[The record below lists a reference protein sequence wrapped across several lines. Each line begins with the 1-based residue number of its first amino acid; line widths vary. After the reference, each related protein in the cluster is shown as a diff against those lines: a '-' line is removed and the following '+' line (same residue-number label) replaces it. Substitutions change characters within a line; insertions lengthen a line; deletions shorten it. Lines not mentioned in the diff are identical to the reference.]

1 MEQEIKTAELI
12 TEYKKTRGKL
22 LTIATAE
29 SATGGK
35 IAAKLTRVSGSSSYF
50 KGSIVAYSN
59 EIKINIL
66 GVKKETIEKYGAVSR
81 ETAKEMAQGAR
92 KLLNVDICISD
103 TGIAG
108 PMGDSS
114 NKPLGLFYIGLAS
127 ISDSIYKK
135 ITLDGNREENREKV
149 TELALTMLNK
159 FLSKYNQETSD

>member
-12 TEYKKTRGKL
+12 TEYKKTTGKL

-35 IAAKLTRVSGSSSYF
+35 IAAKLTRVPGSSSYF

-59 EIKINIL
+59 ETKINIL
-66 GVKKETIEKYGAVSR
+66 GVKKETIEKYGAVSSQ
-81 ETAKEMAQGAR
+81 TAKEMAQGAR

-108 PMGDSS
+108 PTGDSS
-114 NKPLGLFYIGLAS
+114 TKPIGLFYIGLAS
-127 ISDSIYKK
+127 TSDSMYKK

-149 TELALTMLNK
+149 ANLSLTMLNQ
-159 FLSKYNQETSD
+159 FLSHYNQET